1 MKLFIKH
8 FSEIDDADLQR
19 VGGKGLNLGK
29 LTRAGFPV
37 PKGFCVTTDAYR
49 LSVEGLSEQNE
60 SSVKDIGLSS
70 KLVTE
75 IRTAREKLRTP
86 TFAVRSSATAE
97 DLAEASFAGQQDT
110 FLNVTPDELLDAL
123 KACWASLWSERAI
136 SYRQTQKITD
146 EGLAMAVVI
155 QEMCEADVS
164 GVLFTVAPFN
174 ANAAIIESNWGLGES
189 VVSGA
194 ITPDSFHVSRDTGEV
209 LERSIATKNE
219 MVTATGVSVVPSA
232 QKDLPSLTDLQLK
245 ELTQLGMRVETHYGH
260 PMDIEWAL
268 TDGQFVLLQSRHITT
283 SPTSITPH
291 RSELCS
297 RSSEADAAA
306 VGKVRQ
312 EEIQILEA
320 RAEEQGTVWCH
331 HNLAEVLPAP
341 LPMTWEIMKKFM
353 SGAGGLGKAYRGLGF
368 YPSERVNTEGI
379 LDLICGR
386 IYVNL
391 NREAELHFDGF
402 PFAHDFNA
410 LKQNPQEAMYAQ
422 AQTDITRSNTSF
434 WVKLPLHII
443 RMSRAEM
450 RLRQCRPDFARLLI
464 EEIFPAF
471 QKEVEAERNISY
483 SDLTDTELVTK
494 FEEWRAKT
502 LDDFAPKALTAT
514 LLAGF
519 SLQRLEVALQKCLNE
534 TETKILVNRLMSG
547 TSDNLTDETVVPQA
561 SHPRLASKLSEVAT
575 GDLPFTD
582 FLKDYGHRAVDE
594 FELAQPRWRED
605 TTYLEQI
612 IDAFEKSG
620 LQTPPTEATF
630 SMHDAFEKSGLQTPP
645 TEATFSMHDAFEKS
659 GLQTPPTEATFSMH
673 DGPKPQREQ
682 RESAEKELAAH
693 LENKTGL
700 RKQVARE
707 LDFTRRY
714 MPFRETAKFYL
725 MLGYEQIRR
734 ALLELD
740 RRYQL
745 NGGIFYLVPDE
756 LRRLIDGE
764 VFRDVITAR
773 KTKRE
778 LMLQIEV
785 PDVIFSDAL
794 DQIGTATPLET
805 VDTLTGV
812 GVSAGIATGQAR
824 VLLTPTDVRPSDRNY
839 ILVCPSTDPA
849 WTPLFLHAAGLVME
863 RGGILSHGAVVAR
876 EYGVPAVAN
885 IPNATRR
892 ITEGQTLHVDGNQGT
907 ISIF

>member
-1 MKLFIKH
+1 MQFIKH
-8 FSEIDDADLQR
+8 FSEIDDTDLSG

-29 LTRAGFPV
+29 LTRAEFPV

-49 LSVEGLSEQNE
+49 LSVQGLSEQNE
-60 SSVKDIGLSS
+60 SSVKDIELSPE
-70 KLVTE
+70 LIAE
-75 IRTAREKLRTP
+75 IHAAREKLQT
-86 TFAVRSSATAE
+86 TTVAVRSSATAE

-136 SYRQTQKITD
+136 IYRQTQKIAD

-155 QEMCEADVS
+155 QEMCKADVS
-164 GVLFTVAPFN
+164 GVLFTAAPFN
-174 ANAAIIESNWGLGES
+174 ENASIIESNWGLGES

-194 ITPDSFHVSRDTGEV
+194 ITPDSFHVSRETSEV
-209 LERSIATKNE
+209 LERNVATKHE
-219 MVTATGVSVVPSA
+219 MVTAAGVSEVPA
-232 QKDLPSLTDLQLK
+232 TQQEVPSLTDAQLK
-245 ELTQLGMRVETHYGH
+245 ELAQLGMRVETYYGQ

-268 TDGQFVLLQSRHITT
+268 ADGQFLLLQSRHITT
-283 SPTSITPH
+283 PPEQAYPTSEIDKETV
-291 RSELCS
+291 E
-297 RSSEADAAA
+297 
-306 VGKVRQ
+306 KVRQ

-320 RAEEQGTVWCH
+320 RAEVHGTVWCH

-341 LPMTWEIMKKFM
+341 LPMTWAVMKEFM

-368 YPSERVNTEGI
+368 HPSERVNNDGI

-391 NREAELHFDGF
+391 NREAELYFESF
-402 PFAHDFNA
+402 PFVHDFNA

-422 AQTDITRSNTSF
+422 ARPDITKSRASF
-434 WVKLPLHII
+434 WFKLPLHII

-450 RLRQCRPDFARLLI
+450 RLRQCRADFDRLLT
-464 EEIFPAF
+464 EEVFPAF
-471 QKEVEAERNISY
+471 QAEVEAERDISY
-483 SDLTDTELVTK
+483 SDLTDAELVTK

-502 LDDFAPKALTAT
+502 LDDFAPKVLTAT

-519 SLQRLEVALQKCLNE
+519 SLQRLEAALQKCLNE
-534 TETKILVNRLMSG
+534 KDAKILVSRLISG
-547 TSDNLTDETVVPQA
+547 ISGNLTVETNE
-561 SHPRLASKLSEVAT
+561 KLQKVAT
-575 GDLPFTD
+575 GDLPLTD
-582 FLKDYGHRAVDE
+582 FLKDYGHRAINE
-594 FELAQPRWRED
+594 FELSQPRWRED
-605 TTYLEQI
+605 STYLEQI
-612 IDAFEKSG
+612 VASFQQENAGTTLSKD
-620 LQTPPTEATF
+620 
-630 SMHDAFEKSGLQTPP
+630 
-645 TEATFSMHDAFEKS
+645 
-659 GLQTPPTEATFSMH
+659 
-673 DGPKPQREQ
+673 DGVKQQIEQ
-682 RESAEKELAAH
+682 RESAERELAAS
-693 LENKTGL
+693 LSNKTGL
-700 RKQVARE
+700 RKQIESE

-725 MLGYEQIRR
+725 MLGYEQVRR

-756 LRRLIDGE
+756 LRQLINGE
-764 VFRDVITAR
+764 AFGDVIATR

-794 DQIGTATPLET
+794 DQIGTSMSIEAA
-805 VDTLTGV
+805 DTYTGV
-812 GVSAGIATGQAR
+812 GVSAGVATGPAR
-824 VLLTPTDVRPSDRNY
+824 VLLTPSDARPSDRDY

-849 WTPLFLHAAGLVME
+849 WTPLFLQAAGLVME

-876 EYGVPAVAN
+876 EYGVPAVVN

-892 ITEGQTLHVDGNQGT
+892 IADGQMLQIDGNQGT
-907 ISIF
+907 ISIFKAAL

>member
-1 MKLFIKH
+1 MQFIKH
-8 FSEIDDADLQR
+8 FSEIDDADLPR

-37 PKGFCVTTDAYR
+37 PNGFCVTTDAYR
-49 LSVEGLSEQNE
+49 LSVEGLLEQNE
-60 SSVKDIGLSS
+60 GSIKNIELRP
-70 KLVTE
+70 KLIAE
-75 IRTAREKLRTP
+75 IRTAREKLQTS

-136 SYRQTQKITD
+136 AYRQTQKITD

-174 ANAAIIESNWGLGES
+174 ANAATIESNWGLGES

-194 ITPDSFHVSRDTGEV
+194 ITPDSFHISRDTGEV

-219 MVTATGVSVVPSA
+219 MVTATGVSAVPSA
-232 QKDLPSLTDLQLK
+232 QQDVPSLTDTQLK
-245 ELTQLGMRVETHYGH
+245 ELTHLGMRVETYYGH

-268 TDGQFVLLQSRHITT
+268 RDGQFVLLQSRHITT
-283 SPTSITPH
+283 SPTSITPR
-291 RSELCS
+291 RSVLCS

-312 EEIQILEA
+312 AEIQTLEA

-368 YPSERVNTEGI
+368 YPSERVNAEGI

-410 LKQNPQEAMYAQ
+410 LKRNPQEAMYAQ

-450 RLRQCRPDFARLLI
+450 RLRQYRSDFAGLLI
-464 EEIFPAF
+464 EKIFPAF

-483 SDLTDTELVTK
+483 SDLTDTELVSK

-547 TSDNLTDETVVPQA
+547 TSGNLTDETVVSQV

-605 TTYLEQI
+605 TAYLEQMI
-612 IDAFEKSG
+612 AAFEKSG

-630 SMHDAFEKSGLQTPP
+630 SMDDAFEKSGLQTPP
-645 TEATFSMHDAFEKS
+645 TEATFPMDDAFEKS
-659 GLQTPPTEATFSMH
+659 GLQTPPTEATFPTN
-673 DGPKPQREQ
+673 DGAKSQREQ

-693 LENKTGL
+693 LENRTGL

-740 RRYQL
+740 RRYRL
-745 NGGIFYLVPDE
+745 DGGIFYLVPDE
-756 LRRLIDGE
+756 LRRLTDGE
-764 VFRDVITAR
+764 VFSDVITAR

-794 DQIGTATPLET
+794 DQIGIATPLET

-892 ITEGQTLHVDGNQGT
+892 ITEGQTLQVDGNQGT

>member
-1 MKLFIKH
+1 MQFIKH
-8 FSEIDDADLQR
+8 FSEIDDANLLR

-37 PKGFCVTTDAYR
+37 PNGFCVTTEAYH
-49 LSVEGLSEQNE
+49 LSVEGLLEQNE
-60 SSVKDIGLSS
+60 GSIKDIELRP
-70 KLVTE
+70 KLIAE

-110 FLNVTPDELLDAL
+110 FLNVTPDALLDAL

-146 EGLAMAVVI
+146 EELAMAVVI

-232 QKDLPSLTDLQLK
+232 QQDAASLTDTQLK

-268 TDGQFVLLQSRHITT
+268 IDGQFVLLQSRHITT
-283 SPTSITPH
+283 SATSITPR
-291 RSELCS
+291 RSALCS
-297 RSSEADAAA
+297 RASETDAAA
-306 VGKVRQ
+306 VEKVRQ
-312 EEIQILEA
+312 AEIQILEA

-368 YPSERVNTEGI
+368 YPSERVNAEGI

-450 RLRQCRPDFARLLI
+450 HLHQHRSDFARLLI
-464 EEIFPAF
+464 EEVFPAF

-547 TSDNLTDETVVPQA
+547 TSGNLTDETVVSQA

-575 GDLPFTD
+575 GDLTLTD

-630 SMHDAFEKSGLQTPP
+630 SMDDAFEKSGLQTPP
-645 TEATFSMHDAFEKS
+645 TEATFSMD
-659 GLQTPPTEATFSMH
+659 

-764 VFRDVITAR
+764 VFSDVIIAR

-892 ITEGQTLHVDGNQGT
+892 ITEGQTLQVDGNQGT

>member
-1 MKLFIKH
+1 MRFIKH
-8 FSEIDDADLQR
+8 FSEIDDADLSR

-29 LTRAGFPV
+29 LTKAGFPV
-37 PKGFCVTTDAYR
+37 PNGFCVTTDAYQ
-49 LSVEGLSEQNE
+49 LSTEGLSEQNQR
-60 SSVKDIGLSS
+60 SVKDIELSPE
-70 KLVTE
+70 LATE
-75 IRTAREKLRTP
+75 IWMALEKLQTT

-110 FLNVTPDELLDAL
+110 FLNVTRDDLLGAL
-123 KACWASLWSERAI
+123 KACWASLWSERAVT
-136 SYRQTQKITD
+136 YRQTQEITD
-146 EGLAMAVVI
+146 EGLAMGVVI
-155 QEMCEADVS
+155 QEMCEPEVS

-174 ANAAIIESNWGLGES
+174 KNTSIIESNWGLGES

-194 ITPDSFHVSRDTGEV
+194 ITPDSFHVSRDTGEI
-209 LERSIATKNE
+209 LERSITTKCE
-219 MVTATGVSVVPSA
+219 MVTAAGRSEVPSA
-232 QKDLPSLTDLQLK
+232 QQDVPSLTDAQLK
-245 ELTQLGMRVETHYGH
+245 KLIQLGMRVETHYGQ

-268 TDGQFVLLQSRHITT
+268 ADGQFVLLQSRHITT
-283 SPTSITPH
+283 SAESIIPRNKTHSTSEVDKQPI
-291 RSELCS
+291 E
-297 RSSEADAAA
+297 
-306 VGKVRQ
+306 KVRQ
-312 EEIQILEA
+312 AEIQILKA

-331 HNLAEVLPAP
+331 YNLAEVLPAP

-353 SGAGGLGKAYRGLGF
+353 SGAGGLGSAYRGLGF
-368 YPSERVNTEGI
+368 YPSERVDNEGI

-386 IYVNL
+386 VYVNL

-422 AQTDITRSNTSF
+422 AQTNIMRSNISF
-434 WVKLPLHII
+434 WLKLPLHII

-450 RLRQCRPDFARLLI
+450 RLRQYRLDFNRQLT
-464 EEIFPAF
+464 EEVFPTF
-471 QKEVEAERNISY
+471 QKEVAAERDISY
-483 SDLTDTELVTK
+483 SDLTDSELVMR

-519 SLQRLEVALQKCLNE
+519 SLQRLEATLQKCLNE
-534 TETKILVNRLMSG
+534 TETKIFVNRLMSG
-547 TSDNLTDETVVPQA
+547 ISGNLTVETNA
-561 SHPRLASKLSEVAT
+561 KLQEVAT
-575 GDLPFTD
+575 GALTLTD
-582 FLKDYGHRAVDE
+582 FLTDYGHRAVDE

-612 IDAFEKSG
+612 IASFQQKNAE
-620 LQTPPTEATF
+620 PPSSKNDGAT
-630 SMHDAFEKSGLQTPP
+630 Q
-645 TEATFSMHDAFEKS
+645 
-659 GLQTPPTEATFSMH
+659 QI
-673 DGPKPQREQ
+673 EQ
-682 RESAEKELAAH
+682 RASAEKELAAH
-693 LENKTGL
+693 LENKTDL
-700 RKQVARE
+700 RKQVAQE

-725 MLGYEQIRR
+725 MLGYEQLRR

-740 RRYQL
+740 HRYQL
-745 NGGIFYLVPDE
+745 NGGVFYLVPSE
-756 LRRLIDGE
+756 LRCLIAGE
-764 VFRDVITAR
+764 VLRDIITAR

-794 DQIGTATPLET
+794 DQIGTSTPLEA

-824 VLLTPTDVRPSDRNY
+824 VLLTPTDARPSDKDY

-863 RGGILSHGAVVAR
+863 RGGILSHGAIVAR
-876 EYGVPAVAN
+876 EYGIPAVAN
-885 IPNATRR
+885 IPNSTRR
-892 ITEGQTLHVDGNQGT
+892 IADGQTLQVDGNQGT
-907 ISIF
+907 ISIL

>member
-1 MKLFIKH
+1 MQFIKY
-8 FSEIDDADLQR
+8 FSEIDDADLLR

-29 LTRAGFPV
+29 LTRAGFSV
-37 PKGFCVTTDAYR
+37 PRGFCVTTDAYR
-49 LSVEGLSEQNE
+49 FSVASLSEQNK
-60 SSVKDIGLSS
+60 SSVKDIELSPE
-70 KLVTE
+70 LVAE
-75 IRTAREKLRTP
+75 IHTAREKLQTA
-86 TFAVRSSATAE
+86 TVAVRSSATAE

-110 FLNVTPDELLDAL
+110 FLNVTSDELLDAL

-136 SYRQTQKITD
+136 AYRQTQKIPD

-155 QEMCEADVS
+155 QEMCDADVS

-174 ANAAIIESNWGLGES
+174 ENASIIESNWGLGES

-194 ITPDSFHVSRDTGEV
+194 ITPDSFQVSRDTGEV
-209 LERSIATKNE
+209 LERNIATKSE
-219 MVTATGVSVVPSA
+219 MVTATGISEIPAA
-232 QKDLPSLTDLQLK
+232 QQDVPSLTDVQLK
-245 ELTQLGMRVETHYGH
+245 ELTQLGMRVETDYEQ

-268 TDGQFVLLQSRHITT
+268 ANGQFVLLQSRYITT
-283 SPTSITPH
+283 AATSITH
-291 RSELCS
+291 LNEAHSISEVDKES
-297 RSSEADAAA
+297 VE
-306 VGKVRQ
+306 KVRQ

-320 RAEEQGTVWCH
+320 RAEEHGTVWCH
-331 HNLAEVLPAP
+331 HNLAEVLPVP
-341 LPMTWEIMKKFM
+341 LPMTWAIMKEFM

-368 YPSERVNTEGI
+368 YPSERVHHEGI

-391 NREAELHFDGF
+391 NREAELHFEGF

-422 AQTDITRSNTSF
+422 AQTDITRSNASF
-434 WVKLPLHII
+434 WLKLPLHII

-450 RLRQCRPDFARLLI
+450 RLRQCRSDFVRLLT
-464 EEIFPAF
+464 EEVIPAF
-471 QKEVEAERNISY
+471 QEEVETERDISY
-483 SDLTDTELVTK
+483 SDLTDTELVAK

-502 LDDFAPKALTAT
+502 LDEFAPKALTAT

-519 SLQRLEVALQKCLNE
+519 SLQRLEAALQKCLHE
-534 TETKILVNRLMSG
+534 TEVKTFASRLISG
-547 TSDNLTDETVVPQA
+547 ISGNLTVETNE
-561 SHPRLASKLSEVAT
+561 KLWEAAT
-575 GDLPFTD
+575 GDLSLTD

-612 IDAFEKSG
+612 IASFRQKNTESSSSKS
-620 LQTPPTEATF
+620 
-630 SMHDAFEKSGLQTPP
+630 
-645 TEATFSMHDAFEKS
+645 
-659 GLQTPPTEATFSMH
+659 
-673 DGPKPQREQ
+673 DGAQQQIAQ
-682 RESAEKELAAH
+682 RESAEKELATR
-693 LENKTGL
+693 LGNKTGL
-700 RKQVARE
+700 RKQIESE
-707 LDFTRRY
+707 LDFARTY

-740 RRYQL
+740 HRYQL
-745 NGGIFYLVPDE
+745 DSGIFYLVPDE
-756 LRRLIDGE
+756 LRQLTNGE
-764 VFRDVITAR
+764 VLSDAITTR
-773 KTKRE
+773 KMKRE
-778 LMLQIEV
+778 LALQIEV

-794 DQIGTATPLET
+794 DQIGVSMPIDA
-805 VDTLTGV
+805 VDTYTGV
-812 GVSAGIATGQAR
+812 GVSAGVATGQAR
-824 VLLTPTDVRPSDRNY
+824 VLLTPADAHPSDRDY

-892 ITEGQTLHVDGNQGT
+892 IADGQTLRVDGNQGT
-907 ISIF
+907 ISIL